1 MERGRDREREGDGTG
16 IAETIINSQFSVSR
30 FPKLE
35 REGDVPG
42 DTSCR
47 LFRARKR
54 RGRDEREREGGDR
67 RMCGGCKCAREMRWV
82 VRALFRRCEFLRKYV
97 CCSYCIWEPSAPIT
111 ATFSR
116 YYYTYFRKWF
126 FHPRDVKVKLLPGQR
141 ADSSLRSAR
150 TKKLISL
157 RAH

>member
-1 MERGRDREREGDGTG
+1 MNELGNRLKDSRVLSKDKWKEGEIEREGDGTG

-67 RMCGGCKCAREMRWV
+67 RMCGGCKCAREMR
-82 VRALFRRCEFLRKYV
+82 
-97 CCSYCIWEPSAPIT
+97 
-111 ATFSR
+111 
-116 YYYTYFRKWF
+116 
-126 FHPRDVKVKLLPGQR
+126 
-141 ADSSLRSAR
+141 SLRE
-150 TKKLISL
+150 TLE
-157 RAH
+157 